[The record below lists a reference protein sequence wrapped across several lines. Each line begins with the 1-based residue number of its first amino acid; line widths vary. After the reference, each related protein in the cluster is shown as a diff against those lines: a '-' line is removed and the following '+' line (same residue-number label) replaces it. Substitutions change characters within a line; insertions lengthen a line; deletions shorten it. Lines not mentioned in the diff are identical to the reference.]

1 MPTRIKRERASSKSL
16 CLGMHPSGASGVS
29 GRGADE
35 ESSEKSIHMGMSV
48 GARGM
53 EAGGD
58 GGNGRMVE
66 RREEKA
72 QVQAKCNPLPG
83 PSGSCCSHVQRGYV
97 RGNTEFVKSKH
108 LMGDVRS
115 ACLSAGHY
123 NH

>member
-35 ESSEKSIHMGMSV
+35 ESSEKSIHMRMSV

-66 RREEKA
+66 KRREGA
-72 QVQAKCNPLPG
+72 
-83 PSGSCCSHVQRGYV
+83 
-97 RGNTEFVKSKH
+97 
-108 LMGDVRS
+108 
-115 ACLSAGHY
+115 SAGKVQPVAWPKRVMLQSRAKRICAWKY
-123 NH
+123 GIR